1 MKTTYAVVWREG
13 GEPLASGRLEVR
25 PRSVVLEGGRNG
37 QPVEREIAFENL
49 LTIRVGRSREDRL
62 DGQPSL
68 VLERRT
74 GQAIRVASVAQ
85 PGIVS
90 ELAQRLIGLQLGRE
104 GATQR
109 ALVVVPLKEGSR
121 ERARE
126 LVDRGPPFEPE
137 RTGLARHH
145 VFLLE
150 NQALFLFETDAG
162 TRALEELLTEPDLWR
177 SAEAWHEIVAGPP
190 QIAEDAFSWVRPVPG
205 GEGNGGEPHV
215 GLGF

>member
-1 MKTTYAVVWREG
+1 MRTTYAVVWCEG
-13 GEPLASGRLEVR
+13 GEALASGRLEVR
-25 PRSVVLEGGRNG
+25 SRSVVLKGARNG
-37 QPVEREIAFENL
+37 QPVEREVTFENL

-74 GQAIRVASVAQ
+74 GQDIRVASVAQ

-90 ELAQRLIGLQLGRE
+90 ELAQRIIGLQLGRE

-109 ALVVVPLKEGSR
+109 ALVVVPLKEGSH
-121 ERARE
+121 ERVQE
-126 LVDRGPPFEPE
+126 LVGAGPPFDPE
-137 RTGLARHH
+137 RTGLTRHH

-150 NQALFLFETDAG
+150 HEALFLFETDAG
-162 TRALEELLTEPDLWR
+162 TQALEELLTEPDLWR

-190 QIAEDAFSWVRPVPG
+190 QIAEDAFSWVRPAAG
-205 GEGNGGEPHV
+205 STGNGEPHV